1 MREATAA
8 PLMLSVSGIR
18 GIVGA
23 SMTQPVANDLA
34 AAFGSHIKV
43 VSGSAAPLF
52 CIGRD
57 GRQSG
62 ETLVRAAVAGL
73 ESVGCSVIDLG
84 IAATPTVAVMSGV
97 RGAHAGIVVTASHN
111 PAAWNGMKCLGA
123 EGVPLT
129 AADMETVIR
138 RFKDRDIQ
146 LAARSIGSPLV
157 RDDTAD
163 DQHIERVLAHVDPA
177 PIRRAAL
184 KVVLDSING
193 AGAIVGRKLLEALGC
208 QVVQINGSP
217 TGDFP
222 HDPEPTEAN
231 LGDLARRTAA
241 EHAACGFA
249 QDPDADRLAI
259 VDGSGAYPG
268 EEYTL
273 VLAARRWLDLHGGGP
288 LVANLSSSRMIDD
301 LAARYAGASVIRT
314 PVGEAHVSEAMR
326 ASKALIGGEGNGG
339 VILPGVCWVRDSI
352 SAMAIV
358 LSLLAAEQ
366 RPVADILAELP
377 CYHIVKTRFALDTV
391 GGADGVGAVIE
402 RTRAAFADQRINISD
417 GLRVDLDDGWFHLR
431 PSNTEPIV
439 RLIAE
444 ARTKERAMQI
454 CDEVAATAGLR

>member
-1 MREATAA
+1 MSEATTA

-23 SMTQPVANDLA
+23 SMTQQVANDLA

-43 VSGSAAPLF
+43 VSGSAAPVF

-57 GRQSG
+57 SRRSG
-62 ETLVRAAVAGL
+62 ETLARAAVEGL

-129 AADMETVIR
+129 AAEMDTVAR
-138 RFKDRDIQ
+138 RFKERDIQ
-146 LAARSIGSPLV
+146 LAARPIGAPLV

-163 DQHIERVLAHVDPA
+163 DRHVARVLAHVDPD
-177 PIRRAAL
+177 PVRRATF

-193 AGAIVGRKLLEALGC
+193 AGAGVGRKLLEALGC
-208 QVVQINGSP
+208 QVIQINGAP
-217 TGDFP
+217 TGDFV
-222 HDPEPTEAN
+222 HEPEPTEAN

-241 EHAACGFA
+241 EHAVCGFA

-259 VDGSGAYPG
+259 VDAEGTYLG

-288 LVANLSSSRMIDD
+288 IVANLSSSRMIDD
-301 LAARYAGASVIRT
+301 LAERYRGATVIRT

-326 ASKALIGGEGNGG
+326 AAKALIGGEGNGG
-339 VILPGVCWVRDSI
+339 VILPGVCWVRDSL
-352 SAMAIV
+352 SAMALA

-366 RPVADILAELP
+366 RPLAGIVAELP
-377 CYHIVKTRFALDTV
+377 RYHMVKARFALDTV
-391 GGADGVGAVIE
+391 GGADGVGDVIE
-402 RTRAAFADQRINISD
+402 RTRAAFDDKRINISD

-444 ARTKERAMQI
+444 APSRARAQALV
-454 CDEVAATAGLR
+454 DRAAAAAGLV